1 MKKRVITVL
10 CALTLAIVLTFSLT
24 ACMKIGMQKN
34 NIVKRLDEAGI
45 AYAYERTTP
54 ITKDG
59 EREYAFEDLLHC
71 TKVYTETVDGVETEV
86 VKELYIIFAGNDK
99 AAEWALEKANA
110 YINDNNLEKWNAYR
124 YEKVVMCGYYE
135 LLAAARSY

>member
-10 CALTLAIVLTFSLT
+10 CALTLAVVLTFSLT

-45 AYAYERTTP
+45 SYTYERTTP

-59 EREYAFEDLLHC
+59 EREYSFEDLLHC
-71 TKVYTETVDGVETEV
+71 TKTYTETVDGVETEV

-99 AAEWALEKANA
+99 AAEWAFEKANA
-110 YINDNNLEKWNAYR
+110 YIEDNGIEKWNAYR
-124 YEKVVMCGYYE
+124 YDKVIMCGYYE